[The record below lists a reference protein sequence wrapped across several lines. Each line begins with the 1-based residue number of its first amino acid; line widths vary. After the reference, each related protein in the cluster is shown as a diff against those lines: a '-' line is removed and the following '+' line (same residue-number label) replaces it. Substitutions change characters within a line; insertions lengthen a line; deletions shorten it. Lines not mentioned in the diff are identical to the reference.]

1 MGPGVGFPLG
11 SDCKLAWEA
20 EREEGQGVQ
29 RRSAQLHPVTWA
41 LCSGSSPVRWGQEVL
56 IPSPQARWDERV
68 FLPLH

>member
-20 EREEGQGVQ
+20 ETEEGPGMR

-41 LCSGSSPVRWGQEVL
+41 LCSGSSPVREGTGGPDTQPTGSL
-56 IPSPQARWDERV
+56 G
-68 FLPLH
+68 